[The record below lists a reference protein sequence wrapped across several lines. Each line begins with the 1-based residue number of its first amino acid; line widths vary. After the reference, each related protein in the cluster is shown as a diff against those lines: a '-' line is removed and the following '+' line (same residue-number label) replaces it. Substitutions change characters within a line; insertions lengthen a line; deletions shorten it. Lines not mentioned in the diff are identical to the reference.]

1 MSTEHNVNLEFD
13 ADFKTTMLIPF
24 FDWEI
29 KEENLTVDGLK
40 ASMSDAVARDR
51 LIAKLRS
58 REISIGESDEALA
71 LQILESAIASVESHN
86 AKVVSVETINFDG
99 DEIDGLSFSSVEEM
113 IEQTDCYEEFTEVIA
128 RCSIPSDQLELYLD
142 SFKAFAKRLETEIG
156 DVRKM
161 KQLTSEEEEQV
172 RAKQKT
178 QKMMQQAL
186 SD

>member
-1 MSTEHNVNLEFD
+1 MSTEHHVKLEFD

-86 AKVVSVETINFDG
+86 AKVVSVETINFEMDG
-99 DEIDGLSFSSVEEM
+99 GLSFGSMEQM
-113 IEQTDCYEEFTEVIA
+113 IEETDCYEVFEEVIGK
-128 RCSIPSDQLELYLD
+128 CSIPSDQLETYLD
-142 SFKAFAKRLETEIG
+142 SFKAFAKRFEVEHG
-156 DVRKM
+156 DPRKM
-161 KQLTSEEEEQV
+161 NPLTPEQEEEV
-172 RAKQKT
+172 RAKQKA
-178 QKMMQQAL
+178 QKMMQEAIKE
-186 SD
+186 